1 MRLFYRPVVYL
12 SLPLPVD
19 SIEIFLNQVDYF
31 TVIIPAVI
39 QFLGMFLPI
48 PVNTLSI
55 LLLNSGKAKVHGRY
69 SNYYYKSDK
78 IKGNIFYV

>member
-1 MRLFYRPVVYL
+1 MLLFYRPVVYA
-12 SLPLPVD
+12 SLPVPVD
-19 SIEIFLNQVDYF
+19 SIEIFLNQVHYF

-69 SNYYYKSDK
+69 SNNYYK
-78 IKGNIFYV
+78 